1 MKKHICNYFQIKI
14 LQNNL
19 IIQENIC
26 ILSEDDIQTSIHTP
40 TKTLLY
46 VIHLP
51 EIEEEVNNKTE
62 YSSYYSNLD
71 NMMVCESEES
81 YGSFSNA
88 VIYND
93 YEDFA
98 SKVVHYINFL

>member
-1 MKKHICNYFQIKI
+1 M
-14 LQNNL
+14 
-19 IIQENIC
+19 
-26 ILSEDDIQTSIHTP
+26 ILSKDDIQTSIHTP

-51 EIEEEVNNKTE
+51 EIEEEVNNKAE
-62 YSSYYSNLD
+62 YNSYYSNMAD
-71 NMMVCESEES
+71 MTVCESEES

-98 SKVVHYINFL
+98 SKIVHYINFI

>member
-1 MKKHICNYFQIKI
+1 M
-14 LQNNL
+14 
-19 IIQENIC
+19 
-26 ILSEDDIQTSIHTP
+26 ILSKDDIQTSIHTP

-62 YSSYYSNLD
+62 YNSYYSNLD
-71 NMMVCESEES
+71 DMMVCESEES

-98 SKVVHYINFL
+98 SKVVHYINFI